1 MMRSCSLLSLATAV
15 PPYVAEQHEAKAYAR
30 EAFGGKKALFD
41 RLSGV
46 FDNAGIARRH
56 IVAPIEWYV
65 KPHGWQDRN
74 SVYLEAGEDLLVEAA
89 TAAIE
94 KAGLKPDDIDGVV
107 TVSTTGIATPSLE
120 ARASARLGLRE
131 NVRRVPVFGLGCAGG
146 VNGLSIASRLALA
159 DPGSIWLF
167 VTVETCSISIR
178 LDSDDPAA
186 VVATALFGD
195 GAAAAVVTSG
205 RHSLAHITASA
216 EKLWPDTLRI
226 MGWDVEDPGLA
237 VVFDRAIPPFVEE
250 QLAEAID
257 EMCKEMG
264 TSRSEIDR
272 FCCHPGGVKVID
284 AIESALDL
292 NQGELNLEREVLR
305 DFGNMSA
312 PTVLF
317 VLERLIDRGLPDTV
331 MMTAFGPGFTCA
343 GMLLEAP

>member
-1 MMRSCSLLSLATAV
+1 MHPCSLLSLATAV
-15 PPYVAEQHEAKAYAR
+15 PPFVVEQSEAKSRAR

-56 IVAPIEWYV
+56 LVAPPDWYMSG
-65 KPHGWQDRN
+65 HGWNDRN
-74 SVYLEAGEDLLVEAA
+74 AVYLDAAEQLFIEAA

-94 KAGLKPDDIDGVV
+94 KAGLQATDIDGVV
-107 TVSTTGIATPSLE
+107 AVSTTGIATPSLD
-120 ARASARLGLRE
+120 ARCAARMGFRDD
-131 NVRRVPVFGLGCAGG
+131 VRRVPVFGLGCAGG
-146 VNGLSIASRLALA
+146 VNGLALA
-159 DPGSIWLF
+159 SQLAKANPGSLWLF

-195 GAAAAVVTSG
+195 GAAAAIVTSG
-205 RHSLAHITASA
+205 SHSLAHISGST

-226 MGWDVEDPGLA
+226 MGWDVEDPGLS
-237 VVFDRAIPPFVEE
+237 VVFDRAIPPFVEAE
-250 QLAEAID
+250 LAGAVD
-257 EMCKEMG
+257 GMCGDLGIERG
-264 TSRSEIDR
+264 DIDR

-292 NQGELNLEREVLR
+292 GQGELNLEREVLR

-317 VLERLIDRGLPDTV
+317 VLERLLERGLPRKT
-331 MMTAFGPGFTCA
+331 MMMAFGPGFTCA
-343 GMLLEAP
+343 GLMLEAV